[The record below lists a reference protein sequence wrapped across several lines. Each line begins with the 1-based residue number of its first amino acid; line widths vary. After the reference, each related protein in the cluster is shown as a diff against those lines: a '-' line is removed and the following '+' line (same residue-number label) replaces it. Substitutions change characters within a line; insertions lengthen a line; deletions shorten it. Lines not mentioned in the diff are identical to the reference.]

1 MAKRPRKRK
10 KTGKSQAQHAQR
22 SARLVRILILLL
34 IWVCAGF
41 GGVVL
46 YFGYDLPDKVSFEVA
61 NQRRTPIIRIVS
73 VDGRTLTEAGD
84 RYGRPVEA
92 QDLPPFTINAFL
104 TAEDRHFYSHWG
116 LDILGIIRAAWVNF
130 NAGSAKQGAS
140 TITQQVAKNLFLSPD
155 KTFTRKIQE
164 AMLAVWLEYK
174 FTKDQI
180 LSLYLNRIYF
190 GDGMF
195 GIDAASQ
202 AYFAKHP
209 SHLTVFESAVL
220 AAMPKAPNRYH
231 PRRAPI
237 RTAQR
242 ANLILQMMADR
253 GVITH
258 RKANRSKKERVVTH
272 NPQTDGNSIRYFTD
286 WVLQQIPDY
295 IGYHSKDIIV
305 KTTLDS
311 RLQRVAQAN
320 VKRMLNNANTQEQR
334 IGQAALVAL
343 TPDGAIRAMIG
354 GRDYGASQFNR
365 VTQAQRQAGSAFKL
379 FVYLAGLQSGFKP
392 QTWMNDQPVQVGEW
406 SPRNFDRSFR
416 GKVSVRDSFGESIN
430 SIAVQIGLDVGLD
443 RVIGEARKLGI
454 SSDIPDDATI
464 TLGSST
470 VTMLELAGAYAV
482 IANGGYNVFPHT
494 VTEITESR
502 GKRKVLY
509 KRDDSFPGRLV
520 NPITIGQMSNLLAYV
535 ISHGTGQ
542 TALLDRPAAGKT
554 GTTSDYRDAWFIGYT
569 AELVAGVWVGNDDN
583 RPMRNVTGATF
594 PARLWRDFM
603 LHAHKNLPVRSLGKA
618 ALSRAEQRGEGEAWK
633 KFTSGFAGDAN

>member
-1 MAKRPRKRK
+1 MPAKP
-10 KTGKSQAQHAQR
+10 S
-22 SARLVRILILLL
+22 RLVRNLVLLL
-34 IWVCAGF
+34 IWVGAAF
-41 GGVVL
+41 GGVLL
-46 YFGYDLPDKVSFEVA
+46 YFGYDLPDKISFEVA
-61 NQRRTPIIRIVS
+61 NQRRAPIIRIIS
-73 VDGRTLTEAGD
+73 VDGQTLAEVGD

-92 QDLPPFTINAFL
+92 QDLSRATINAFL
-104 TAEDRHFYSHWG
+104 TAEDRRFYDHWG
-116 LDILGIIRAAWVNF
+116 IDILGIMRAAWVNF
-130 NAGSAKQGAS
+130 TAGSAKQGGS
-140 TITQQVAKNLFLSPD
+140 TITQQLAKNLFLSPD

-164 AMLAVWLEYK
+164 AILAVWLEYK

-195 GIDAASQ
+195 GIAAASR
-202 AYFAKHP
+202 AHFAKHP
-209 SHLTVFESAVL
+209 SKLTVFESAVL

-231 PRRAPI
+231 PRRAPV

-253 GVITH
+253 GVLSH
-258 RKANRSKKERVVTH
+258 REANRSKKQRVITR
-272 NPQTDGNSIRYFTD
+272 NARTDDNSIRYFTD

-311 RLQRVAQAN
+311 RLQQVAQTN
-320 VKRMLNNANTQEQR
+320 VERMLSNTNTKDQQ
-334 IGQAALVAL
+334 IGQAALIAL
-343 TPDGAIRAMIG
+343 TPDGAIRAMVG
-354 GRDYGASQFNR
+354 GRDYGISQFNR

-392 QTWMNDQPVQVGEW
+392 QTWMNDQPVQVGDW
-406 SPRNFDRSFR
+406 NPRNFDRTFR

-430 SIAVQIGLDVGLD
+430 SIAVQMGLDVGLD
-443 RVIGEARKLGI
+443 RVIDEARKLGI
-454 SSDIPDDATI
+454 NSDIPDDATI

-494 VTEITESR
+494 ITEITESR
-502 GKRKVLY
+502 GKREVLY

-520 NPITIGQMSNLLAYV
+520 SPIVIGQMSNLLSYV
-535 ISHGTGQ
+535 ISHGTGK
-542 TALLDRPAAGKT
+542 TAILDRPAAGKT

-583 RPMRNVTGATF
+583 RPMRNVTGSTF

-603 LHAHKNLPVRSLGKA
+603 LHAHRNLPVRSLGKA
-618 ALSRAEQRGEGEAWK
+618 ALNRAEQRGEGEAWK
-633 KFTSGFAGDAN
+633 KFTSGFAGD

>member
-1 MAKRPRKRK
+1 MAKRPRKGK
-10 KTGKSQAQHAQR
+10 KTGKPNT
-22 SARLVRILILLL
+22 ARTGNPALRVRNLILLL
-34 IWVCAGF
+34 IWLCAGL
-41 GGVVL
+41 GGVLL
-46 YFGYDLPDKVSFEVA
+46 YFGYDLPDKVSFEIA
-61 NQRRTPIIRIVS
+61 NQHRAPVIRIIS
-73 VDGRTLTEAGD
+73 VDGRTLAEAGD

-92 QDLPPFTINAFL
+92 GDLPRFTVNAFL
-104 TAEDRHFYSHWG
+104 TAEDRRFYDHWG
-116 LDILGIIRAAWVNF
+116 VDIPGIMRAAWVNF
-130 NAGSAKQGAS
+130 TVGSARQGAS

-155 KTFTRKIQE
+155 KTFSRKIQE

-195 GIDAASQ
+195 GIDAAAR
-202 AYFAKHP
+202 AYFGKPPARL
-209 SHLTVFESAVL
+209 SVFESAVL

-231 PRRAPI
+231 PRRAPV
-237 RTAQR
+237 RTAGR

-253 GVITH
+253 GVLTR
-258 RKANRSKKERVVTH
+258 RKANRSKKQRVITRNVRT
-272 NPQTDGNSIRYFTD
+272 NGDSIRYFTD

-311 RLQRVAQAN
+311 RLQQVAQAN
-320 VKRMLNNANTQEQR
+320 VARMLNNANTQDQG
-334 IGQAALVAL
+334 IGQAALIAL
-343 TPDGAIRAMIG
+343 TPDGAVRAMIG

-365 VTQAQRQAGSAFKL
+365 VTQAERQAGSAFKL
-379 FVYLAGLQSGFKP
+379 FVYLAGLQKGFKP
-392 QTWMNDQPVQVGEW
+392 QTWMNDQPVRIGGW
-406 SPRNFDRSFR
+406 TPRNFDRSFR
-416 GKVSVRDSFGESIN
+416 GKISVRDAFGESVN
-430 SIAVQIGLDVGLD
+430 SIAVQMGLEVGLD

-454 SSDIPDDATI
+454 TSDIADDATI
-464 TLGSST
+464 TLGSSA

-482 IANGGYNVFPHT
+482 VANGGYSVFPHT

-502 GKRKVLY
+502 GKREVLY

-520 NPITIGQMSNLLAYV
+520 NPITIGQMNNLLAYV

-542 TALLDRPAAGKT
+542 TAILDRPAAGKT

-569 AELVAGVWVGNDDN
+569 AELVTGVWVGNDDN
-583 RPMRNVTGATF
+583 RPMRNVTGSSF

-603 LHAHKNLPVRSLGKA
+603 LHAHRNLPVRSLGKA